1 MLDYL
6 FIVLV
11 VFVTW
16 VYLGIAV
23 AVMSKTRT
31 EDKLKY
37 TLKQKLS
44 FVAVFF
50 GLYIAIII
58 METITNIFHKVIRL
72 IKKVYTK

>member
-11 VFVTW
+11 VFVPW
-16 VYLGIAV
+16 VYLGIVV
-23 AVMSKTRT
+23 AVISKTCT

-37 TLKQKLS
+37 TFKQKLS

-50 GLYIAIII
+50 GLYIVIII
-58 METITNIFHKVIRL
+58 VETITNIFHKVTRL